1 MVSAASLQ
9 DKASDTNEQL
19 RQLRAQVEALM
30 SDRVTP
36 ALADAAGR
44 AETTYRAA
52 TESVQDNAERLSEQV
67 RDKPLAAI
75 LIAAG
80 AGYLLGRLFR

>member
-1 MVSAASLQ
+1 MVSAASLK

-52 TESVQDNAERLSEQV
+52 SDTVQDNAEKLSEQV
-67 RDKPLAAI
+67 RDKPLIAI
-75 LIAAG
+75 LVAAG
-80 AGYLLGRLFR
+80 AGYLLGRIFR